1 MKNINM
7 KNVKEYVR
15 KVNIYIYIYIQKIIE
30 KKSIKAA
37 NIQKCVNIYIYIY
50 IYV

>member
-15 KVNIYIYIYIQKIIE
+15 KVNIYIYKKNYKE
-30 KKSIKAA
+30 KKYKSSKYIEICKY
-37 NIQKCVNIYIYIY
+37 IYIYIY
-50 IYV
+50 I